1 MPVSLSLSPSLVSAT
16 AEAEVLEQEALT
28 MWCLRRRRPEHLE
41 RGLWSMA
48 YSFAPSCNVHI
59 TGGRQEQAQGR
70 HIDPIITNPL
80 LQRLCLHAM
89 TLSMFCSVLCK
100 CDYVKAA

>member
-1 MPVSLSLSPSLVSAT
+1 MERKEHFLLTVPEELEAQSLPVSLSLSPSLVSAT

-48 YSFAPSCNVHI
+48 YSLAPSCQGHVI
-59 TGGRQEQAQGR
+59 GRKQEQAQSH
-70 HIDPIITNPL
+70 HIDPTIANL
-80 LQRLCLHAM
+80 LL
-89 TLSMFCSVLCK
+89 
-100 CDYVKAA
+100 